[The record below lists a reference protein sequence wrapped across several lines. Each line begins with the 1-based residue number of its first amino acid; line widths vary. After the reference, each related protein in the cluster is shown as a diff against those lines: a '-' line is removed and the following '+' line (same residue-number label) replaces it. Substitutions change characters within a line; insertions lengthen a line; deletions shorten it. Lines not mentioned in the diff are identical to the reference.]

1 MSSTTKRVLAAAL
14 KERLTHQRLDEITIQ
29 SLVDD
34 AEVSRKT
41 FYYHFQDIYALLEW
55 ILLDE
60 VKRILDREQDTGGW
74 MEGVRDVFDYF
85 QRNRAII
92 LNVYRSL
99 EEKEPLLKAHISR
112 LVRPMMERIF
122 DAQPGHGQV
131 SQPDRQ
137 FILDL
142 YSFGL
147 VELFLRW
154 IGNGMKPDGQVLM
167 GQIERIVGGCMSGM
181 IQRCVDG

>member
-1 MSSTTKRVLAAAL
+1 MSNATKRVLAAAL

-29 SLVDD
+29 SLADD

-60 VKRILDREQDTGGW
+60 VKHLLDSEQDPGSW
-74 MEGVRDVFDYF
+74 LEGVRDVFAYF
-85 QRNRAII
+85 QQNRAII

-99 EEKEPLLKAHISR
+99 EDKEPLLKAHISR
-112 LVRPMMERIF
+112 LVQPMMERIF
-122 DAQPGHGQV
+122 DAQPGHDQV
-131 SQPDRQ
+131 SQSDRQ

-147 VELFLRW
+147 VELFLHW
-154 IGNGMKPDGQVLM
+154 IGSGMKPDGQVLM
-167 GQIERIVGGCMSGM
+167 GQIERIIGGCMSGM
-181 IQRCVDG
+181 IQRCMDG